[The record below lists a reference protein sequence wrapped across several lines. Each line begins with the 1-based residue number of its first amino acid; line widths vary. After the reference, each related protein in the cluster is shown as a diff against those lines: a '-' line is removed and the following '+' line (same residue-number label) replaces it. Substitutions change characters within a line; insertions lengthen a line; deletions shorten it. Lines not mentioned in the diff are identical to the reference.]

1 MEAVGPVAAGM
12 VVVVCGVGL
21 SVLAHGA
28 KEQKLRQ
35 ESEAREKAATE
46 ERTRL
51 DKKQTE
57 RDERMWQEVGRGGG
71 GRSGPDAR
79 APVGRMGARV
89 GGCLNL
95 RALRA

>member
-1 MEAVGPVAAGM
+1 MAAGM

-35 ESEAREKAATE
+35 ESQAREKAATE
-46 ERTRL
+46 ERSRL

-57 RDERMWQEVGRGGG
+57 RDERMWQEVGRLREEVRQLGGK
-71 GRSGPDAR
+71 RSRSQAKR
-79 APVGRMGARV
+79 
-89 GGCLNL
+89 
-95 RALRA
+95 

>member
-51 DKKQTE
+51 DKKQAE
-57 RDERMWQEVGRGGG
+57 RDERMWQEVGRLREEVRQLGGK
-71 GRSGPDAR
+71 RSRSQAKR
-79 APVGRMGARV
+79 
-89 GGCLNL
+89 
-95 RALRA
+95 